1 MTNPP
6 LDVRPSGIKHVGTSS
21 LVLRAFVRNGLKI
34 IGEIRPIVDQIYNN
48 SYFENMKFV
57 RIGILFLY
65 GIKTDLTPQYER
77 IDRTYKDLPIAI
89 ELDTEIM
96 RWADQ
101 HNLELMKEIFLIATC
116 EGVLHVLRKYKLPTE
131 PIEQVRAKLGDIPL
145 TIQECE
151 SWVQKTPLTVEA
163 LVEADPSGDGEKE
176 S

>member
-6 LDVRPSGIKHVGTSS
+6 LDIRPSGIKHVGTSS
-21 LVLRAFVRNGLKI
+21 LVLRAFVKSGLKMI
-34 IGEIRPIVDQIYNN
+34 VEIRPIVDQIYNR
-48 SYFENMKFV
+48 SYFDSVKFV

-65 GIKTDLTPQYER
+65 GIKTDLKPNYER
-77 IDRTYKDLPIAI
+77 INRIDKDLPISI

-131 PIEQVRAKLGDIPL
+131 PVESVRQKLGDIPL

-151 SWVQKTPLTVEA
+151 TWVQKTPLTVES
-163 LVEADPSGDGEKE
+163 LIGSKPSNDKV